1 MAESEITDF
10 VCAVIERIDEKRE
23 REEWLYSVGNW

>member
-10 VCAVIERIDEKRE
+10 VRAVIERIDEKRE
-23 REEWLYSVGNW
+23 REVAVFGG